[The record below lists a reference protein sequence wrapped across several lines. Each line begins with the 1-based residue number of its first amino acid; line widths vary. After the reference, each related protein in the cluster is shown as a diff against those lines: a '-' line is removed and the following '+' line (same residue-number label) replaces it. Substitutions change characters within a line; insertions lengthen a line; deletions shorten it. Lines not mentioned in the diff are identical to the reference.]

1 MMKTLTLKA
10 TDDFEQ
16 KLIATAKELNLS
28 KSELIRLAV
37 EQFCAKNS
45 EARVMN
51 QVQEA
56 SFKTRYKLESAD
68 WEDTLLDGLEG
79 Q

>member
-1 MMKTLTLKA
+1 MKTLTLKA
-10 TDDFEQ
+10 TDNFEQ
-16 KLIATAKELNLS
+16 KLIATAKEMNLS

-45 EARVMN
+45 EARVKN

-56 SFKTRYKLESAD
+56 SFKTRYKLESVD
-68 WEDTLLDGLEG
+68 WDDTLLDGLKD